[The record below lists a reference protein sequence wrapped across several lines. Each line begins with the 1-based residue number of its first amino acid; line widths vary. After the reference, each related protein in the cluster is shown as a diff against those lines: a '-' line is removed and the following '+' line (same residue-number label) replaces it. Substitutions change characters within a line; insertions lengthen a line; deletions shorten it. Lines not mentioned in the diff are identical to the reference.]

1 MSGLITP
8 FGRSGIIVDKRKL
21 TIRAY
26 ARITSANPSSS
37 AFDFSYNV
45 SSISTSSSEV
55 TLNFIEKIFNPQSII
70 SIWGFSTE
78 NHYYFSF
85 NTQSSGLV
93 SSHAT
98 SYRKNTEGATD
109 HTDAGALDGAT
120 IVVYGGA

>member
-1 MSGLITP
+1 MSGIIGP

-26 ARITSANPSSS
+26 ARITANNPSSS

-55 TLNFIEKIFNPQSII
+55 TLNFIEKIFNPQSLI
-70 SIWGFSTE
+70 SIWGLSTG
-78 NHYYFSF
+78 NHHYFSF

-98 SYRKNTEGATD
+98 SYRKDTD
-109 HTDAGALDGAT
+109 GVTSHTDASTLSGMT